1 MASSGATKNNT
12 PMTISPIPSS
22 SVPRRLN
29 IVVRIST
36 ASGSERGPV
45 FQSSIIDRGR
55 SLPLAVLIAC
65 EIARSRVETRRYRGR
80 RRSPINGLCLRRA
93 TVAVVT
99 PNQIAAGNDQQDRPK
114 TVKQM
119 RNQKIQHGKGA
130 DADQQ
135 GPE

>member
-1 MASSGATKNNT
+1 MACSGATKNNT

-29 IVVRIST
+29 IVVRISP
-36 ASGSERGPV
+36 AIGSERGPV
-45 FQSSIIDRGR
+45 FSIIDRGR
-55 SLPLAVLIAC
+55 SLPLAGLIAC
-65 EIARSRVETRRYRGR
+65 EIARSRVETRRNRGR

-93 TVAVVT
+93 TVVVIT
-99 PNQIAAGNDQQDRPK
+99 PNQIAAGNNQQDRPK
-114 TVKQM
+114 TVEQM